1 MLALEAAGRALPSSS
16 WDKLPRVAM
25 VMAGGGVLGAARP
38 IETGLISRGC
48 QWGEV
53 IEDKR
58 QAVQREREKEEEG
71 KKGEQ

>member
-1 MLALEAAGRALPSSS
+1 M
-16 WDKLPRVAM
+16 
-25 VMAGGGVLGAARP
+25 LGAARP

-58 QAVQREREKEEEG
+58 QADQQERERKRKSEKKESNDRG
-71 KKGEQ
+71 LPPGQARGR